1 MKVFIYSCLLSLSL
15 IHYRWLFP
23 WLWEEG
29 FICTIHPCKQPGRVI
44 LSCPSIP
51 GYFPHPLTRL
61 ETSWPSFGPSTTT
74 LLSASV
80 PLHML
85 SLFLVG
91 LGFLSCMQTLW
102 SSAAVSFLQ
111 KSLCLNSQMRS
122 SLYLNTFVG
131 FTLYYLLPK
140 RKWID
145 IVDFTR
151 NVFHSKHLCS
161 RELPVFFSL
170 WQPHPLTATGMKIP
184 SHLGLSGLVHMT
196 PVSEPHHMQKGYS
209 FSVALEQL
217 GGTPEKTFKS
227 A

>member
-170 WQPHPLTATGMKIP
+170 WQPHPHCHRDEDTIP
-184 SHLGLSGLVHMT
+184 SRTQWAGPHDPCLRTTPHAKGVFIFSGPGAT
-196 PVSEPHHMQKGYS
+196 WWNSRED
-209 FSVALEQL
+209 F
-217 GGTPEKTFKS
+217 
-227 A
+227 